1 MEFLVDEVLEV
12 GGVGLVVA
20 GEGAEEELLV
30 GSALEEVEQG
40 GGGVLGEEAETGVE
54 LVQGLGGRGVVQTHF
69 KLYWIWDEWW
79 GLIDG
84 GEKRVKRKF

>member
-30 GSALEEVEQG
+30 CSALEEVEQG

-54 LVQGLGGRGVVQTHF
+54 LVQGLGGGGVVQTHF
-69 KLYWIWDEWW
+69 KLYWIWDGWV
-79 GLIDG
+79 G
-84 GEKRVKRKF
+84 